1 MKVVKVTVDVTGLLS
16 YSIQILVYII
26 RSYKK
31 TFLFSLDRIVDFEI
45 L

>member
-1 MKVVKVTVDVTGLLS
+1 MKAVKFTVDVTGLLS
-16 YSIQILVYII
+16 YSIQILVYSI

-31 TFLFSLDRIVDFEI
+31 TFLFILDRIVDFEI